1 MALSRILTQNKNIF
15 LEYNRFRKRIF
26 SQLAPK
32 DSEIILY
39 QLPWM
44 LSVNSTSIPGYVE
57 HIKHNFRVF
66 NIEREKEILKREML
80 FKKYFHIRND
90 DPILKLTD
98 KYLPIEG
105 IYTIGSIGTI
115 SQTSH
120 SDCDIWICI
129 DKVQYD
135 DTDYAQLMRKINLI
149 KDWMND
155 RLKIPVYFF
164 LCNLEDIRRCNFGG
178 VDYESCGSTQK
189 KVLKEEFYRTAILI
203 AGKIPLWW
211 VSYDPQEPLN
221 YDDAVQE
228 CQTSPSVYHDY
239 VDLGN
244 LDFIDK
250 EESFGAALWQFNKSL
265 THPLK
270 SILKMLLLKM
280 FLESPK
286 EELLCHRF
294 RRLILN
300 QPRKPYSFVDPSV
313 FTLTAVLDHYQEMEA
328 QTFIFIIKCFYLRY
342 KIKLFSKTM
351 TIKEETAFELFRRYK
366 LDRKTIYELNQFS
379 TWDYFSQIQFG
390 NLIVMLL
397 VDIYKDIAHIAR
409 DVTGDVAPQDLTLLG
424 RKLSASLKKKSN
436 KIPVLNKPLDTLN
449 LPSLTVR
456 FNEGMWQV
464 FPENDPGR
472 IIVEKKDLV
481 YCLAYLAW
489 NDLYFPGQ
497 LRMLPNK
504 TSATMQEI
512 INLIRKIR
520 EFFGTYDISSIDFQN
535 FLQHEH
541 MERLLFVINFAGN
554 QNADT
559 IQSLSVISLNN
570 WGELFVNRF
579 ISPEKFH
586 SYLEN
591 ISQSPYYMEKN
602 FHVQRN
608 ALHYE
613 KILEKTMRLVSQYVV
628 INRSDTWLHSK
639 G

>member
-15 LEYNRFRKRIF
+15 LEYNQFRKRIF

-44 LSVNSTSIPGYVE
+44 LSVNSVSVPGYVE

-66 NIEREKEILKREML
+66 NIETQKEILKREKL
-80 FKKYFHIRND
+80 FKNTFHIESD
-90 DPILKLTD
+90 YSILKPTD
-98 KYLPIEG
+98 KCLPIEG

-129 DKVQYD
+129 DKAQYD
-135 DTDYAQLMRKINLI
+135 DTVYEQLMRKINLI

-409 DVTGDVAPQDLTLLG
+409 DVTGDVAPRDLTLLG

-535 FLQHEH
+535 FLQQEH
-541 MERLLFVINFAGN
+541 MDRLLFVINFAGN

-613 KILEKTMRLVSQYVV
+613 KILEKTMRLVSQHV

>member
-15 LEYNRFRKRIF
+15 LEYNQFRKRIF

-44 LSVNSTSIPGYVE
+44 LSVNSVSVPGYVE

-66 NIEREKEILKREML
+66 NIETQKEILKREKL
-80 FKKYFHIRND
+80 FKNTFHIESD
-90 DPILKLTD
+90 YSILKPTD
-98 KYLPIEG
+98 KCLPIEG

-129 DKVQYD
+129 DKAQYD
-135 DTDYAQLMRKINLI
+135 DTVYEQLMRKINLI

-409 DVTGDVAPQDLTLLG
+409 DVTGDVAPRDLTLLG

-535 FLQHEH
+535 FLQQEH
-541 MERLLFVINFAGN
+541 MDRLLFVINFAGN

-591 ISQSPYYMEKN
+591 ISQSPYYMEKY
-602 FHVQRN
+602 FHIQRN
-608 ALHYE
+608 ALNYE
-613 KILEKTMRLVSQYVV
+613 NILKKTMRMVSHYV
-628 INRSDTWLHSK
+628 IDRSDTRLHSK